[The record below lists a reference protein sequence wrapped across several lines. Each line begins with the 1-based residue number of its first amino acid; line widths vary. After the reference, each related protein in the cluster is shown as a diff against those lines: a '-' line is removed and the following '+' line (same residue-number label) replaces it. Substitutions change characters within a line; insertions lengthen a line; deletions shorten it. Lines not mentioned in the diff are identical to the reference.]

1 MRVATVETVLKNW
14 KDHAA
19 CRGMPI
25 DLFVHRLGER
35 QIVKRIKEAKAV
47 CAGCLV
53 RPECLDEAL
62 QYTAQDQ
69 DCAGIWGGLTLNE
82 RKQLISDTPMVY
94 RDGKY
99 RQVKGPRP

>member
-1 MRVATVETVLKNW
+1 VATVEIVLKHW

-53 RPECLDEAL
+53 QPECLDEAL

>member
-1 MRVATVETVLKNW
+1 MRLATVETVLKHW

-47 CAGCLV
+47 CAGCPV
-53 RPECLDEAL
+53 RPECLNEAL
-62 QYTAQDQ
+62 QLAHEPTIPDLSYGSPPAANSMTWSA
-69 DCAGIWGGLTLNE
+69 
-82 RKQLISDTPMVY
+82 
-94 RDGKY
+94 
-99 RQVKGPRP
+99 